1 MKLRWTKTIY
11 LKKLVEFYN
20 KSRPRTTEGKDKK
33 IDTYESEY
41 TLYKGR
47 ELILNTFKNW
57 IFPIKTTK
65 CAGQDINS

>member
-47 ELILNTFKNW
+47 ELILNTFKN
-57 IFPIKTTK
+57 
-65 CAGQDINS
+65 